1 MRILYYN
8 WADYRD
14 PERRGGGVSV
24 YQRNLIGALS
34 QVEGV
39 ETAFLSAGLAHDLR
53 RRTPRVVA
61 LEAAPSARHVLVNS
75 GIIAPSHADFAG
87 PAQLDH
93 PATETA
99 FADFVEATG
108 PWDVIHFN
116 NLEGLPANVLNL
128 KRRWPATRFVLSL
141 HNYYPFCP
149 QVNLWF
155 AERETCTDY
164 HAGANCTRC
173 LVARPEPRSIRT
185 AYALAWTLS
194 RIGLGP
200 GTRFYD
206 RLFRPSLGLAW
217 RSLRKVLNARHRRR
231 SAPAVIAGA
240 AAGEGQVTA
249 LIEVEAPDV
258 RPTPQPAPDTRPA
271 RREPAPAHPGE
282 AFARRRARFVG
293 LINAHCD
300 EVVCVSDRV
309 RQIALHHGV
318 HASRLKTLYIGS
330 AEAAEWHYSH
340 PRPRFLR
347 DDGTVRLAYL
357 GYMRR
362 DKGFHFLMRALRA
375 LPEPIARRIRLTVA
389 ARAGDREAMDAL
401 AQLAPHLAELRHVDG
416 YSHDDLRGLL
426 ADVDLGVVPVIW
438 EDNLPQVAIEM
449 HARHIP
455 LITSDR
461 GGAQELGRN
470 PDFVFRAD
478 DADNFHRVLGRVLD
492 GSLVPADYW
501 AHAVPPTSL
510 ADHVAALLALYR
522 KT

>member
-1 MRILYYN
+1 MRVLYYN

-24 YQRNLIGALS
+24 YQRNLIGALLH
-34 QVEGV
+34 VDGV

-53 RRTPRVVA
+53 RREPHVVKLADGPSPRYA
-61 LEAAPSARHVLVNS
+61 LVNS

-87 PAQLDH
+87 RAQMDH
-93 PATETA
+93 PATEGA
-99 FADFVEATG
+99 FADFVERTG

-128 KRRWPATRFVLSL
+128 RRRWPNTRFVLSL

-149 QVNLWF
+149 QVNLWY
-155 AERETCTDY
+155 AERETCADY

-185 AYALAWTLS
+185 AYAMSWSLS
-194 RIGLGP
+194 RMRLGP
-200 GTRFYD
+200 GTLFYD
-206 RLFRPSLGLAW
+206 RVFRPSLGLAW
-217 RSLRKVLNARHRRR
+217 RTLRRILNARHRRVG
-231 SAPAVIAGA
+231 APVPMAAVGA
-240 AAGEGQVTA
+240 AAGDAAVSA
-249 LIEVEAPDV
+249 LVAVDTPAV
-258 RPTPQPAPDTRPA
+258 REPSAARPAPA
-271 RREPAPAHPGE
+271 QAPGAHPGE

-300 EVVCVSDRV
+300 TVLCVSDRV
-309 RQIALHHGV
+309 RQIALHHGI
-318 HASRLKTLYIGS
+318 HASRLQTMYIGS

-340 PRPRFLR
+340 PRADFVGT
-347 DDGTVRLAYL
+347 DGTVRLAYL

-362 DKGFHFLMRALRA
+362 DKGFHFLMRALKA
-375 LPEPIARRIRLTVA
+375 LPGPMARRVRLTVA
-389 ARAGDREAMDAL
+389 AKAGDAEAMAAL
-401 AQLAPHLAELRHVDG
+401 EALRPHLAEVRHVDG
-416 YSHDDLRGLL
+416 YSHADLRALL
-426 ADVDLGVVPVIW
+426 ADVDLGVIPVVW

-455 LITSDR
+455 LLTSDR

-478 DADNFHRVLGRVLD
+478 SIDSFNRVLGRVLD
-492 GSLVPADYW
+492 RGVTPADYW
-501 AHAVPPTSL
+501 AHAIAPTSL
-510 ADHVAALLALYR
+510 PDHVQALLDLYR
-522 KT
+522 KS

>member
-24 YQRNLIGALS
+24 YQHNLIGGLS
-34 QVEGV
+34 QVDGV
-39 ETAFLSAGLAHDLR
+39 ETAFLSSGLAYDLWR
-53 RRTPRVVA
+53 GEPHVVTQGHGASPR
-61 LEAAPSARHVLVNS
+61 HTLVNS
-75 GIIAPSHADFAG
+75 GIIAPSHADFSG
-87 PAQLDH
+87 HAQLDH

-99 FADFVEATG
+99 FADFIERTG

-128 KRRWPATRFVLSL
+128 KRRWPKTKFVLSL

-173 LVARPEPRSIRT
+173 LVARPEPRSIRA
-185 AYALAWTLS
+185 AYAMAWTLS
-194 RIGLGP
+194 RLGMGP
-200 GTRFYD
+200 GTPFFD
-206 RLFRPSLGLAW
+206 RVFRPGMGLAW
-217 RSLRKVLNARHRRR
+217 RNLRRILNARHRRR
-231 SAPAVIAGA
+231 TLPAVIAGA
-240 AAGEGQVTA
+240 AAGEGQLTA
-249 LIEVEAPDV
+249 LIEAEAPDV
-258 RPTPQPAPDTRPA
+258 RPIPRSAPQPLPGLAGA
-271 RREPAPAHPGE
+271 AHPG
-282 AFARRRARFVG
+282 APFAQRRARMVG

-300 EVVCVSDRV
+300 EVLCVSDRV
-309 RQIALHHGV
+309 RQIALHHGI

-330 AEAAEWHYSH
+330 AEAAEWHRSH
-340 PRPRFLR
+340 PKPRFLAG
-347 DDGTVRLAYL
+347 DGTVTLAYL

-375 LPEPIARRIRLTVA
+375 LPQPIARRVRLTVA
-389 ARAGDREAMDAL
+389 ARTGDAEAMAPLDAL
-401 AQLAPHLAELRHVDG
+401 RPHLAELRHVNG
-416 YSHDDLRGLL
+416 YSHSDLRGLL
-426 ADVDLGVVPVIW
+426 ADVDLGVIPVVW

-455 LITSDR
+455 LLTSDR

-478 DADNFHRVLGRVLD
+478 SIEHFHRVLGKVLD
-492 GSLVPADYW
+492 GSLLPADYW
-501 AHAVPPTSL
+501 AHAVAPTTL
-510 ADHVAALLALYR
+510 PDHIAALLALYR
-522 KT
+522 ET

>member
-8 WADYRD
+8 WADYRA

-24 YQRNLIGALS
+24 YQRNLIDGLS
-34 QVEGV
+34 RVEGV
-39 ETAFLSAGLAHDLR
+39 ETAFLSSGLAYDLR
-53 RRTPRVVA
+53 RREPHVVTLDHGASPRYT
-61 LEAAPSARHVLVNS
+61 LVNS
-75 GIIAPSHADFAG
+75 GLIAPSHADFSG

-93 PATETA
+93 AATETA
-99 FADFVEATG
+99 FAEFIERTG

-128 KRRWPATRFVLSL
+128 KRRWPDTRFVLSL

-173 LVARPEPRSIRT
+173 LTAQPEPRSIRT
-185 AYALAWTLS
+185 AYAMAWTLS

-200 GTRFYD
+200 GTIFYD
-206 RLFRPSLGLAW
+206 RVFRPGMGLAW
-217 RSLRKVLNARHRRR
+217 RSLRQLLNARHHRA
-231 SAPAVIAGA
+231 SAPTVLVGA
-240 AAGEGQVTA
+240 AADGPHVA
-249 LIEVEAPDV
+249 ARLDVASPPPCKAPRV
-258 RPTPQPAPDTRPA
+258 APPPAHTLDDH
-271 RREPAPAHPGE
+271 AHPGRLFE
-282 AFARRRARFVG
+282 RRRARMVA

-300 EVVCVSDRV
+300 EVLCVSDRV
-309 RQIALHHGV
+309 RQIALNHGV

-340 PRPRFLR
+340 AKPHFLAA
-347 DDGTVRLAYL
+347 DGTIRLAYL

-375 LPEPIARRIRLTVA
+375 LPQPMARRVRLTIA
-389 ARAGDREAMDAL
+389 ARTGDAEAKAALDAL
-401 AQLAPHLAELRHVDG
+401 RPHLAELRHVNG
-416 YSHDDLRGLL
+416 YAHDDLRDLL
-426 ADVDLGVVPVIW
+426 ADVDLGLVPVIW

-455 LITSDR
+455 LLTSDR
-461 GGAQELGRN
+461 GGAQELGRS
-470 PDFVFRAD
+470 PGFVFRAD
-478 DADNFHRVLGRVLD
+478 DIDHFHHVLCRVLD
-492 GSLVPADYW
+492 GELLPGDYW
-501 AHAVPPTSL
+501 THAVPPTSL
-510 ADHVAALLALYR
+510 SDHIAALLTLYR